1 MRNELYQVLV
11 NKHQGIASRYHK
23 MHDSSTG
30 MLKIVSW
37 VYLLWLNF
45 AYYVLFCRFLGNV
58 PQMELYEKK
67 RLNIKLSESEAYQ
80 RNREY
85 ISVDDLIE
93 KIKDYDVISFDI
105 FDTLIFRPMS
115 LPTDVFYLV
124 AEHFDMLDFKN
135 VRTFA
140 EWDARMQCNRKNGHM
155 EIDLQQIWEH
165 LAKETGLDAEEGMRV
180 ECEIEKA
187 LCYAN
192 PFMLEVWN
200 RLQEMG
206 KTMIIVS
213 DMYLPKS
220 CIEEI
225 LKYAG
230 YTGAGRI
237 YISNEYGESKADGRL
252 YRRVI
257 RDLYKIDTDDKV
269 KSGNHIAGKR
279 AAINDNPNGFSIV
292 HIGDNPHSDQN
303 MARRYGLDVLP
314 YQNVNKKVLLYRSMD
329 MSYLIGSAYRG
340 LVSNHLYNG
349 LHTYSLD
356 YEYGYLYGGLFVVG
370 YCHFIHQYYETH
382 QLDKVLFLSR
392 DGDILRQVYHKM
404 YPDDVTEYVYWSRKA
419 AIKLMADEDRH
430 DYFRRFIYH
439 KINQKTPIADVL
451 HAMELDL
458 LIQELPDWK
467 DIWED
472 REQARQRDREQLAYK
487 QLEKVRL
494 NPRKK
499 LQMKQKREQQFSE
512 ENLKRE
518 RNRSFVALRPQD
530 YLTDKNAYLLN
541 RFIQAKWD
549 LVIEQYAQQ
558 QTAAKKY
565 YAQILHGCKK
575 AAAVDVGWA
584 GSGAMALSHLTEKVW
599 ELDCQI
605 TGIIAGTN
613 TIHNAESDAAEPFL
627 QDGRLVSYLY
637 SAQMN
642 RDLLKKHDPNK
653 DYNVFWELLLS
664 SPTPSFRGFYD
675 GRREMEQESVYLDL
689 LDITLVFGKYDYNQ
703 DGIREI
709 QKGILD
715 FADQYV
721 EHFEKFPYMFRISGR
736 DAYAPMLVAASHNE
750 RYLKMI
756 GKRYDLEIGVN

>member
-1 MRNELYQVLV
+1 MRNKIYQVLV
-11 NKHQGIASRYHK
+11 NKHRGIAYRYHK
-23 MHDSSTG
+23 VHDASTG
-30 MLKIVSW
+30 MLKILSW
-37 VYLLWLNF
+37 AYLLWLNF

-58 PQMELYEKK
+58 PEIELYEKK
-67 RLNIKLSESEAYQ
+67 RLNIRMSESEAYHKD
-80 RNREY
+80 RAF
-85 ISVDDLIE
+85 ISVDDFIE
-93 KIKDYDVISFDI
+93 KVKGYDVISFDI

-115 LPTDVFYLV
+115 IPTDVFYLI
-124 AEHFDMLDFKN
+124 AERFDMLDFKN

-200 RLQEMG
+200 RLQAMG
-206 KTMIIVS
+206 KTTVIVS

-225 LKYAG
+225 LKCAG
-230 YTGAGRI
+230 YIGADRI
-237 YISNEYGESKADGRL
+237 YLSNEYGESKADGRL

-257 RDLYKIDTDDKV
+257 WDLYKIDTNDKV

-279 AAINDNPNGFSIV
+279 AVINSNPNGFSIV
-292 HIGDNPHSDQN
+292 HIGDNPHSDHE
-303 MARRYGLDVLP
+303 MAKKCGLNILP
-314 YQNVNKKVLLYRSMD
+314 YWNVSKVAEKCRPED
-329 MSYLIGSAYRG
+329 MSMLIGSAYRG

-349 LHTYSLD
+349 LHTFSLD

-370 YCHFIHQYYETH
+370 YCHFIHQYYEMH
-382 QLDKVLFLSR
+382 QLDKILFLSR
-392 DGDILRQVYHKM
+392 DGDTLRQVYQKM

-419 AIKLMADEDRH
+419 ATKLMADEDRH
-430 DYFRRFIYH
+430 DFFRRFIYH
-439 KINQKTPIADVL
+439 KINQKITIKEVL
-451 HAMELDL
+451 HSMELDV
-458 LIQELPDWK
+458 LIQTLPGSK
-467 DIWED
+467 KIWE
-472 REQARQRDREQLAYK
+472 E
-487 QLEKVRL
+487 
-494 NPRKK
+494 
-499 LQMKQKREQQFSE
+499 SG
-512 ENLKRE
+512 
-518 RNRSFVALRPQD
+518 RSFIALHPQD

-549 LVIEQYAQQ
+549 LVIEQYTEQQ
-558 QTAAKKY
+558 AAAKKY
-565 YAQILHGCKK
+565 YAQILDGCKK
-575 AAAVDVGWA
+575 TAAVDIGWA
-584 GSGAMALSHLTEKVW
+584 GSGAMALSHLTKKVW
-599 ELDCQI
+599 GFDCRI
-605 TGIIAGTN
+605 TGIVAGTN

-653 DYNVFWELLLS
+653 DYNVYWELLLS

-675 GRREMEQESVYLDL
+675 GKTEMEQESVYLDS
-689 LDITLVFGKYDYNQ
+689 LDITLAFGKYDYNQ

-709 QKGILD
+709 QRGILD

-721 EHFEKFPYMFRISGR
+721 ERFEKFPYMFRISGR